1 MENLSCENKFSI
13 GRQRKYQFYT
23 PSLFRCLLFLNLA
36 ENFSKKVEEN
46 FYPQVVANENRQN
59 PPHPLIFSW
68 ELFRVWTKNTLKI
81 YVPLIGRQREALI
94 FALFRKIILYFS
106 LSQIFKNNNLLFFT
120 VTKLSNK
127 SKNI

>member
-1 MENLSCENKFSI
+1 MPILYPLTI
-13 GRQRKYQFYT
+13 
-23 PSLFRCLLFLNLA
+23 SLLTFLNLA

-106 LSQIFKNNNLLFFT
+106 LSQNYQKNRKIFNAFK
-120 VTKLSNK
+120 
-127 SKNI
+127 